1 MTPMESFYEKQAA
14 AIIKAL
20 EKRGMEGYYCPDGKS
35 AVEKAMSFIPE
46 GSSVSWG
53 GSQTLEE
60 CGMMD
65 ALKSSSLTL
74 VDRSLARTAEEKKEY
89 YRNAFSVD
97 YYFMS
102 ANAVTLD
109 GQLVNIDGTG
119 NRVAALSYGPDHVI
133 MMIGMNKV
141 VHDTDAAI
149 RRAHDQAAPPNAMR
163 LDMKTPCSLTGTCAG
178 CLSPDCICA
187 QTLITR
193 FNRTEG
199 RIKVIL
205 IGENYGY

>member
-1 MTPMESFYEKQAA
+1 MTPIEIFYEKQASTV
-14 AIIKAL
+14 IKGL
-20 EKRGMEGYYCPDGKS
+20 ERRGMEGYYCPDADS
-35 AVEKAMSFIPE
+35 AVRMALDFLEE

-53 GSQTLEE
+53 GSQTIEE

-65 ALKSSSLTL
+65 ALKASSFTL
-74 VDRSLARTAEEKKEY
+74 IDRSLAKTPDERKDY
-89 YRNAFSVD
+89 YRRAFAAD

-102 ANAVTLD
+102 TNAITLD
-109 GQLVNIDGTG
+109 GQLVNVDGTG

-133 MMIGMNKV
+133 IMVGMNKV
-141 VHDTDAAI
+141 VRDEDAAI
-149 RRAHDQAAPPNAMR
+149 KRVHDQAAPPNTMR
-163 LDMKTPCSLTGTCAG
+163 LNMITPCSMTGACAD

-193 FNRTEG
+193 FNRTPG

-205 IGENYGY
+205 IGGNFGY